1 MMRKGENGKKRA
13 QVRGGLA
20 KPGKYGAWA
29 KECSAEVMMRESVC
43 RETERGCERE
53 RDGLRESGFE
63 TSRERETER
72 ERERETL
79 NVPLNERE
87 KKRLTIFCGIQI

>member
-29 KECSAEVMMRESVC
+29 KEGSAEVMMREIELSVARQ
-43 RETERGCERE
+43 REGM
-53 RDGLRESGFE
+53 
-63 TSRERETER
+63 
-72 ERERETL
+72 
-79 NVPLNERE
+79 
-87 KKRLTIFCGIQI
+87 